1 MLFKF
6 TITETVE
13 ADTEEE
19 AWDKIAE
26 IYDIIDKD
34 VECEC
39 LGEDRE

>member
-1 MLFKF
+1 MLWKF
-6 TITETVE
+6 TITEEVQ
-13 ADTEEE
+13 ANTEEE

>member
-1 MLFKF
+1 MIFRF
-6 TITETVE
+6 TITEEVE

-26 IYDIIDKD
+26 LYDIIDSE

-39 LGEDRE
+39 LGDRE